1 MKFLI
6 ECINVNDPKEQWN
19 KRKNNKQLTKSEKLL
34 LERFKSVVDKRKNI
48 VATSQKQ
55 IANEICQNSGVKIS
69 LNQSMVSKMYNGTDI
84 PKCNHT
90 LFCGLKWKKINRIIY
105 IYFLFVNIYLLLFL
119 KFSK

>member
-1 MKFLI
+1 MTFLI
-6 ECINVNDPKEQWN
+6 ECINVNDPKYQWS

-90 LFCGLKWKKINRIIY
+90 IDAIILW
-105 IYFLFVNIYLLLFL
+105 IEMEEN
-119 KFSK
+119 K

>member
-1 MKFLI
+1 MTFLI
-6 ECINVNDPKEQWN
+6 ECINVNDPKYQWS

-90 LFCGLKWKKINRIIY
+90 IGAIILW
-105 IYFLFVNIYLLLFL
+105 IEMEKN
-119 KFSK
+119 K

>member
-1 MKFLI
+1 MTFLI
-6 ECINVNDPKEQWN
+6 ECINVNDPKYQWS

-55 IANEICQNSGVKIS
+55 LLMKFAKIPE
-69 LNQSMVSKMYNGTDI
+69 LKLALINLWFQ
-84 PKCNHT
+84 KCITVQIYPNAIIQLVP

-105 IYFLFVNIYLLLFL
+105 IYFYLLIFICYY
-119 KFSK
+119 F

>member
-1 MKFLI
+1 MTFLI
-6 ECINVNDPKEQWN
+6 ECINVNDPKYQWS

-55 IANEICQNSGVKIS
+55 IANEIPELKLALINLWFQ
-69 LNQSMVSKMYNGTDI
+69 
-84 PKCNHT
+84 KCTTVQIYPNAIIQLVP

-119 KFSK
+119 KFLK